1 MALSL
6 GYQRGWR
13 RGDTFL
19 VLICFWLFL
28 LGWGIWV
35 GTKWGKL
42 GLGFVSFQL
51 FMDIILAPYEKGPS
65 DILSQQ
71 IPKNHLLHLLLVATG
86 VRAGGSLKFSKLH

>member
-65 DILSQQ
+65 DISSQQ